1 MNKDS
6 KIQELYSIRNE
17 IFNEVDSMSI
27 VPEEVKS
34 IIYKAFQQMNEN
46 YHNYDLDNSEIIKYI
61 DGNYNETI
69 ANITRGK
76 ESDRRGVYWKKI
88 DNLFDY
94 LEEKI
99 LNGEEIQ
106 RLEVE
111 RFEINDDQRDR
122 IVSVV
127 VDNLNDKLKDVQY
140 KQNKLMEIRGY
151 SDKEIENVNNEII
164 SFIRNFIKEN
174 EIGIN
179 SEYKGREKQLTS
191 IVIDKVLE
199 RINELNST
207 EKTPEE
213 MFKQGLS
220 ADLSLEEQR
229 ENAQRF
235 TENQN
240 KANKDERDSLTPRS
254 LPTDLIQ

>member
-1 MNKDS
+1 MNKNQ

-34 IIYKAFQQMNEN
+34 IIYKAFQEMNEYYQN
-46 YHNYDLDNSEIIKYI
+46 YGLDNSEILEYI
-61 DGNYNETI
+61 YGNYNETM
-69 ANITRGK
+69 ASITRGK
-76 ESDRRGVYWKKI
+76 GSDRRGVYWKQI

-122 IVSVV
+122 IVNVV
-127 VDNLNDKLKDVQY
+127 VDILNDKLKDIQSR
-140 KQNKLMEIRGY
+140 QNKLMERRDY

-164 SFIRNFIKEN
+164 AFIKNFIKESQ
-174 EIGIN
+174 IGIN
-179 SEYKGREKQLTS
+179 SEYERREKQLTS

-213 MFKQGLS
+213 MFKEGLS
-220 ADLSLEEQR
+220 ADLSLEDQR

-235 TENQN
+235 TQNQQDLN
-240 KANKDERDSLTPRS
+240 RGKEDDC